1 MEDKII
7 FASLS
12 EVSEILKQMG
22 LLEIE
27 TQDNA
32 DMRFESRAKF
42 DYMLIELPVAGRL
55 AEYAGVIQI
64 YFMRDSLLFF
74 AENQKIAHYF
84 ESQTVHESDKAED
97 VLLNFFEHLT
107 CRDASFLDSIEDDVS
122 DLEDKIALD
131 EKVEYA
137 DIGALRKRLL
147 SLKRYYEAL
156 LDILEDLEENRNGI
170 VKDTVLLSIQ
180 RNRVDR
186 LYHDVLNLRDYIT
199 QVRESYQAQIDIS
212 LNRTMKLFTVITA
225 IFLPLTLIAGWYGMN
240 LKMPEYDIPFMYPIV
255 IGVSIMIIIGIIAYF
270 KKNKWF

>member
-1 MEDKII
+1 MEDMII

-12 EVSEILKQMG
+12 DASEILKKKG
-22 LLEIE
+22 FSEVE
-27 TQDNA
+27 TEGNA
-32 DMRFESRAKF
+32 DMRFESRAEF
-42 DYMLIELPVAGRL
+42 DYMLIELPKSGRL
-55 AEYAGVIQI
+55 SEYAGLIQI
-64 YFMRDSLLFF
+64 YYMKDCLLFF
-74 AENQKIAHYF
+74 AEDRKTAQYF
-84 ESQTVHESDKAED
+84 ENQTVQESYKAED
-97 VLLNFFEHLT
+97 VLLNFFEYLT

-122 DLEDKIALD
+122 ELEDKIALD

-170 VKDTVLLSIQ
+170 VKDTSLLSLQ

-240 LKMPEYDIPFMYPIV
+240 LEMPEYDIKFMYPIV
-255 IGVSIMIIIGIIAYF
+255 IGISIMIIIGIITYF